1 MKYLSTT
8 IVASLL
14 MSSAVSFAEE
24 NSLGFPLG
32 EKSKLHTNLHVG
44 VAYDSNAS
52 RGQTGSELAGV
63 KTRVSP
69 TISVSVPGSAFS
81 FGLNGGVNIDQF
93 LDGTAPCGR
102 ETGDGSTT
110 CFGGFAGLSIRGGG
124 SNSILGF
131 EIDGSIVATPTEILA
146 PPAASADGSTSNSV
160 RLLTDLGAD
169 ELLNP
174 ALNIIA
180 SPTFVL
186 RPGGGALE
194 FRLGYNMNI
203 TNYTELGEEQRHG
216 GQFEAKLKFLPRT
229 ALVLNADI
237 NSWTG
242 TDVGNNTPLKATPY
256 NLTVGLRGQLTN
268 RLSANIN
275 AGYGDALNEDENFA
289 QQSPIANAT
298 LQYVFAKGM
307 SIDVGFDRM
316 LNNALR
322 EFSYLSNR
330 ARVNGS
336 FTVAERL
343 NFALNSSYEWREF
356 ASGQPV
362 TQAIAGA
369 RVSYLFFKFMN
380 AGLTY
385 QFLDQSFEAN
395 SAAAPATG
403 IAVRAFTRQLFMF
416 STEFRY

>member
-1 MKYLSTT
+1 MKYLST
-8 IVASLL
+8 IIIASLT
-14 MSSAVSFAEE
+14 MSSAVSFADDT
-24 NSLGFPLG
+24 SLGFPLG

-44 VAYDSNAS
+44 IAYDSNAT
-52 RGQTGSELAGV
+52 RGQAGAELEGV
-63 KTRVSP
+63 KTRFSP

-81 FGLNGGVNIDQF
+81 FGLNGGINIDQF
-93 LDGTAPCGR
+93 VDGTAPCGR
-102 ETGDGSTT
+102 EAGDGSTT
-110 CFGGFAGLSIRGGG
+110 CVGGFAGFSIRGGG

-131 EIDGSIVATPTEILA
+131 EIDGSVVATPTEILA
-146 PPAASADGSTSNSV
+146 PPSASADGSTTNSV

-174 ALNIIA
+174 AVNLIA
-180 SPTFVL
+180 APTFVL

-194 FRLGYNMNI
+194 FRVGYNMNI
-203 TNYTELGEEQRHG
+203 TNYSELGEEERHVG
-216 GQFEAKLKFLPRT
+216 RFEAKLKFLPRT
-229 ALVLNADI
+229 AVVLNADFG
-237 NSWTG
+237 SWNG

-275 AGYGDALNEDENFA
+275 AGYGDTLNEDSNFA
-289 QQSPIANAT
+289 QQSPLANAT
-298 LQYVFAKGM
+298 LRYMFAKGM
-307 SIDVGFDRM
+307 SLDAGFDRM
-316 LNNALR
+316 LNNSLR
-322 EFSYLSNR
+322 EFSYVSNR
-330 ARVNGS
+330 ARLNGS
-336 FTVAERL
+336 FEVAERL
-343 NFALNSSYEWREF
+343 SLALTSSYEWREF

-385 QFLDQSFEAN
+385 QFLDQSFEGTEAP
-395 SAAAPATG
+395 SPAAG
-403 IAVRAFTRQLFMF
+403 IAVRSFTRQLFMF